1 MPKWGDTMQVG
12 VIVAWAV
19 EVGDAVTADQEI
31 ATVETDKVD
40 AAVTAPED
48 GLICEL
54 LVAEGD
60 AAPVG
65 TLIAII
71 ETP

>member
-1 MPKWGDTMQVG
+1 MPKWGDTMQEG
-12 VIVAWAV
+12 VIVEWVV

-48 GLICEL
+48 GLIAEL